1 MLDFKDDKSNRI
13 LNNFYADEVEDRAR
27 IRAQQLG
34 LRYADLRGVPFH
46 NDGLAMLSEEKA
58 RAWQAVPFD
67 REGQTV
73 HLASVDPE
81 RTEVKQYVKSLL
93 DDGLVVNPFVISEAS
108 LEKAWPLYAE
118 IAAVKRTNLGD
129 LGIQSGALV
138 DLVKTQKTAAE
149 IIPLLEGGLQ
159 PGQKTTQLVE
169 LLVATA
175 VSTDASDIHLEP
187 QEDYTQ
193 LRFRLDGVLQPLL
206 EYSADMHKRLLSR
219 IKLMSGLKLN
229 VNAEAQDG
237 RFSIKIADREIEV
250 RTSIMPGAFG
260 ESVVMRLLNPDSARV
275 NITALGMRPEMLEV
289 VKGEINK
296 PNGLILTTGPTGSG
310 KSTAIYSLL
319 KEIYQPGI
327 KIITIENPVEY
338 HLEGIVQTQVNKDKG
353 YDFYDGLKSALRQDP
368 DVIMVGEIRD
378 ANTAKTGVQAALTG
392 HLVFST
398 LHTNDAAGAI
408 PRLIDLDIL
417 PDTLGPAVNLILAQR
432 LVRLVHEKYRQEIPL
447 TDLDR
452 NNLEK
457 LFEGLDEKY
466 WRKYLDR
473 GTKFIADPSVADEV
487 AYHGRTGVFE
497 AIVVDKK
504 LEDIIRENTG
514 LNAIRAAQVSQGLP
528 TLPQDAALKALEG
541 KTTFEEASRVV
552 SLF

>member
-1 MLDFKDDKSNRI
+1 
-13 LNNFYADEVEDRAR
+13 
-27 IRAQQLG
+27 
-34 LRYADLRGVPFH
+34 
-46 NDGLAMLSEEKA
+46 
-58 RAWQAVPFD
+58 
-67 REGQTV
+67 
-73 HLASVDPE
+73 
-81 RTEVKQYVKSLL
+81 
-93 DDGLVVNPFVISEAS
+93 
-108 LEKAWPLYAE
+108 
-118 IAAVKRTNLGD
+118 
-129 LGIQSGALV
+129 
-138 DLVKTQKTAAE
+138 
-149 IIPLLEGGLQ
+149 
-159 PGQKTTQLVE
+159 
-169 LLVATA
+169 
-175 VSTDASDIHLEP
+175 
-187 QEDYTQ
+187 
-193 LRFRLDGVLQPLL
+193 
-206 EYSADMHKRLLSR
+206 
-219 IKLMSGLKLN
+219 
-229 VNAEAQDG
+229 
-237 RFSIKIADREIEV
+237 
-250 RTSIMPGAFG
+250 
-260 ESVVMRLLNPDSARV
+260 
-275 NITALGMRPEMLEV
+275 
-289 VKGEINK
+289 
-296 PNGLILTTGPTGSG
+296 
-310 KSTAIYSLL
+310 
-319 KEIYQPGI
+319 
-327 KIITIENPVEY
+327 
-338 HLEGIVQTQVNKDKG
+338 
-353 YDFYDGLKSALRQDP
+353 
-368 DVIMVGEIRD
+368 
-378 ANTAKTGVQAALTG
+378 VQAALTG